1 METIPANKWVL
12 EDPNKIGEPQLI
24 RMHERSL
31 STFHYGKPLLHIPAR
46 TVISLQSFQHPY
58 SGSLVSLSPVIFA
71 LSLIVVI
78 GHESIINSTAMHPHL
93 PFIATAGIERHVLLH
108 SPTAT
113 TPCTDELT
121 HTPTAVRELPE
132 ANFNDRR
139 RMLRALIA
147 EQADNELDQDRD
159 TIALFDE

>member
-1 METIPANKWVL
+1 METIPANKWVR
-12 EDPNKIGEPQLI
+12 EDPDK
-24 RMHERSL
+24 
-31 STFHYGKPLLHIPAR
+31 
-46 TVISLQSFQHPY
+46 
-58 SGSLVSLSPVIFA
+58 
-71 LSLIVVI
+71 I
-78 GHESIINSTAMHPHL
+78 GHESIINSTMMHPHL